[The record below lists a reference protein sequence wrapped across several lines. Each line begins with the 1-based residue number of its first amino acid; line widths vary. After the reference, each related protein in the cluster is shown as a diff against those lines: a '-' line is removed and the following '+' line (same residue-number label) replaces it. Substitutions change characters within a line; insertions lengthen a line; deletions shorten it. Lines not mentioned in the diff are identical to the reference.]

1 MKRVATLFILF
12 FVHFFLIFGQ
22 FCTSNY
28 PKTTGE
34 LIIWR
39 NFPFFR
45 LQNRKFIG
53 LAVIFTK
60 IWQ

>member
-12 FVHFFLIFGQ
+12 FVHFFLTFGQ

-34 LIIWR
+34 LIIW
-39 NFPFFR
+39 
-45 LQNRKFIG
+45 
-53 LAVIFTK
+53 
-60 IWQ
+60 